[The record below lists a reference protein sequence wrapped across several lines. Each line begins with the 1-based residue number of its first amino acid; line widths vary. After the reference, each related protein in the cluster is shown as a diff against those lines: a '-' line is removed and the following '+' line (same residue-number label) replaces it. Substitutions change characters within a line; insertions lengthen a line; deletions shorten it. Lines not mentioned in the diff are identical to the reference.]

1 MQKLPRPTAVVTDN
15 SSECAGRNFLAVQ
28 GICAGESGPPRYD
41 TCVVFFSLCV
51 HRAADAVS
59 PPAGAKADLAP
70 AYNRHITLYGYID
83 PIWSQRAL

>member
-59 PPAGAKADLAP
+59 PPAGAKADLSA
-70 AYNRHITLYGYID
+70 ASH
-83 PIWSQRAL
+83 QRTTVILPYMVI